1 MCGED
6 FWLII
11 YEMEHTNP
19 KIYMDAVLTPNRS
32 LSPRAFM
39 IVMAIVGGMSFIA
52 GLAFVSMGA
61 FPVIGFFGIDALAI
75 WFAFRWSQ
83 RAQQQK
89 TRVKITAETVQLV
102 HEHPGKAVREATI
115 PTAFARVKLEF
126 PERQPSELQ
135 IAYQQQ
141 AWIIGRFLTPG
152 ERKKLKVALEKA
164 IHSARM
170 ERYPV

>member
-1 MCGED
+1 MQHD
-6 FWLII
+6 K
-11 YEMEHTNP
+11 P

-32 LSPRAFM
+32 LSPRAFT

-75 WFAFRWSQ
+75 WLAFRWSH

-89 TRVKITAETVQLV
+89 TRVKITADTVQLV
-102 HEHPGKAVREATI
+102 HEQPGQAIREATI

-126 PERQPSELQ
+126 PERRPSELQ
-135 IAYQQQ
+135 LAYQQQ
-141 AWIIGRFLTPG
+141 AWVIGRFLTPG
-152 ERKKLKVALEKA
+152 ERKTLKTALENA
-164 IHSARM
+164 IHKARL
-170 ERYPV
+170 ERHPV

>member
-1 MCGED
+1 
-6 FWLII
+6 
-11 YEMEHTNP
+11 MEHSNP

-32 LSPRAFM
+32 LSPRAFT

-75 WFAFRWSQ
+75 WLAFRFSR
-83 RAQQQK
+83 RALRQE
-89 TRVKITAETVQLV
+89 TRVKITAETIELIHHQ
-102 HEHPGKAVREATI
+102 PGKAAREATI
-115 PTAFARVKLEF
+115 PTAFARVKLDY
-126 PERQPSELQ
+126 PERRPSELQ

-141 AWIIGRFLTPG
+141 AWVIGRFLTPG
-152 ERKKLKVALEKA
+152 ERKKLKAALETA